1 MVVSF
6 TGRGELRED
15 WVGKKIKIDREEKR
29 LRDHTSRSN
38 ILPGICCGFK
48 IYPQNLCYSSLQV
61 IELNPILL
69 ECGLDLV
76 ILL

>member
-1 MVVSF
+1 MSF
-6 TGRGELRED
+6 MGRGKLRED
-15 WVGKKIKIDREEKR
+15 CVRKKIKTDREEKR
-29 LRDHTSRSN
+29 IRDQISRSN

-69 ECGLDLV
+69 ECGLDIV
-76 ILL
+76 TCF